1 MERVR
6 WGVLGDAEIG
16 REKVIPAMQK
26 GACTEVVALASRDLD
41 KAKRS
46 AAVSGIPK
54 AHGSYEALLEDPVVE
69 AVYIPLPNHLHVP
82 WSIKAAEAGKHVLC
96 EKPIALDVAEAK
108 TLVAARDRAGVLV
121 QEAFMV
127 RTAPQWLRARELVQS
142 GAIGELRAAQWS
154 FSYMN
159 MDADN
164 VRNIADIGGGAAY
177 DIGCYPINTCRFVFG
192 TEPRRVVA
200 LIDRDPTFRT
210 DRLDTVILDFHNGQA
225 SFLCSTQL
233 VPYQRAQFFGTTGR
247 IEVETPGN
255 APPDKA
261 NRLFVDDGS
270 VLGGGSAKVEEL
282 PVADQYTIQG
292 DVFSQAIRG
301 VGPQAYTLED
311 SLGNMA
317 VIDAVFRSAE
327 SGRWEDVA
335 G

>member
-6 WGVLGDAEIG
+6 WGIVGDAEIG

-26 GACTEVVALASRDLD
+26 GQHTEIVALASRDQA
-41 KAKRS
+41 KAERS
-46 AAVSGIPK
+46 AAASGIPK
-54 AHGSYEALLEDPVVE
+54 AYGSYEALLADPDIE

-96 EKPIALDVAEAK
+96 EKPIALDLAEAK
-108 TLVAARDRAGVLV
+108 TLVAARDRTGVLI

-127 RTAPQWLRARELVQS
+127 RTAPQWLRTRELVQG

-154 FSYMN
+154 FTYN
-159 MDADN
+159 NTDPKN

-192 TEPRRVVA
+192 AEPRRVVA
-200 LIDRDPTFRT
+200 LIERDPTFRT
-210 DRLDTVILDFHNGQA
+210 DRLDTVILDFPNGQA

-247 IEVETPGN
+247 IEIEIPGN
-255 APPDKA
+255 APPDKPA
-261 NRLFVDDGS
+261 RIFIDDGRDAE
-270 VLGGGSAKVEEL
+270 GSGIKTEEF
-282 PVADQYTIQG
+282 PIADQYTIQG
-292 DVFSQAIRG
+292 DVFSKAIRG
-301 VGPQAYTLED
+301 AGPQAYTLED

-327 SGRWEDVA
+327 SGRWEDVTV
-335 G
+335 